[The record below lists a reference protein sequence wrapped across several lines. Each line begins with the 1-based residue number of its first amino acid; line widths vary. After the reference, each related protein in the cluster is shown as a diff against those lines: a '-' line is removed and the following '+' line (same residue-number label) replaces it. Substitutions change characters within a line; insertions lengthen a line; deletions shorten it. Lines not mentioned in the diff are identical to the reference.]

1 MKLFIKEFGIPADQA
16 VDIIKRFWETYEL
29 ACIQAKNAPEIA
41 RTVTTSFMFDGLA
54 ARLTGFG
61 NSATSIHRIVK
72 MVEIKYTNGR
82 TTDIFIIYWRM
93 IVDPKGEVSSY
104 STPSRRNYMEEI
116 DKACGR

>member
-1 MKLFIKEFGIPADQA
+1 MELFIKEFGIPADQA
-16 VDIIKRFWETYEL
+16 ADIIKRFWETYEL
-29 ACIQAKNAPEIA
+29 ACIQSKNSIDIA
-41 RTVTTSFMFDGLA
+41 RTVTTKYMFDGIA

-72 MVEIKYTNGR
+72 MVEVKYMNGR

-104 STPSRRNYMEEI
+104 STPSRRNYMDEI
-116 DKACGR
+116 NEACGM